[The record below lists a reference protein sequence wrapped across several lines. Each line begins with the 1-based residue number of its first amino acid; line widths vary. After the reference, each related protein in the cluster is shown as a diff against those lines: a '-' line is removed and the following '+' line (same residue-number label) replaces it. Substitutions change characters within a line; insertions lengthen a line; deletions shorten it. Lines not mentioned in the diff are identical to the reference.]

1 MRRHSLAAALLLEKL
16 SREAGALL
24 VHGHR
29 LSRPADD
36 YREGFVVVSFGELR
50 EPQVDPRLF
59 QAFQAI
65 LELNLA

>member
-1 MRRHSLAAALLLEKL
+1 MRRHSSAAARLLEKL
-16 SREAGALL
+16 CRAAGTLL
-24 VHGHR
+24 VHGLR
-29 LSRPADD
+29 LGRPAVDCRD
-36 YREGFVVVSFGELR
+36 GFVVVSFAELR